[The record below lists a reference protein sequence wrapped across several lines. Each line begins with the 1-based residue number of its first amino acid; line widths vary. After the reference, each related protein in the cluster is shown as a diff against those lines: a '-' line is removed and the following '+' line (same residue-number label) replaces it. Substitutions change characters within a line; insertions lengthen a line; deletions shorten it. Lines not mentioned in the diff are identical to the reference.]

1 MDYSGLPLAM
11 TITNGNENEQK
22 TLLPLEKKILSDFEL
37 SNFVVCTDAGLSS
50 ESNRKFNNFG
60 ERFFVTTQSIRKMTK
75 ERQDWCLNPK
85 GWKLPGSNILYD
97 LNSLEVTEADRIRN
111 YDKVFYKE
119 ICLEGYDE
127 ERDIEY
133 NQTLFV
139 TYSLKYRDYLRRVRE
154 GQLDRARKLV
164 NQGKGKIERSGA
176 HDVRRFIKRSVIN
189 ESGDEITWTDYS
201 INEDVITEES
211 KFDGFY
217 AVCTNLEADVEEII
231 RVNKGRW
238 EIEESFRIMKDDFD
252 ARPVYVQ
259 RDDRIKAHFMTC
271 FISLLIFRILEKKLG
286 SSYTTSDILSTLREM
301 KVTRAG
307 DTGYLPSYTRTHLTD
322 SLHETAGFRTDYE
335 ILKKR
340 AMQGVIRRSKGL

>member
-1 MDYSGLPLAM
+1 MKTKHRRFLPLIFLALILACVAGGLYWYDNNVDRSGWKEKDGIRYYQDFHAKPVSGWLDLPEGRYCFHEDGTPM
-11 TITNGNENEQK
+11 HNPP
-22 TLLPLEKKILSDFEL
+22 LLESLAADPLLSGVKLIAEAW
-37 SNFVVCTDAGLSS
+37 DAGGLYQ
-50 ESNRKFNNFG
+50 
-60 ERFFVTTQSIRKMTK
+60 V
-75 ERQDWCLNPK
+75 
-85 GWKLPGSNILYD
+85 GSFPSRD
-97 LNSLEVTEADRIRN
+97 DRWAEWN
-111 YDKVFYKE
+111 
-119 ICLEGYDE
+119 G
-127 ERDIEY
+127 
-133 NQTLFV
+133 
-139 TYSLKYRDYLRRVRE
+139 KYRDDLRRVRE
-154 GQLDRARKLV
+154 GHLDRARKLV

-189 ESGDEITWTDYS
+189 ESGDEITRTDYS

>member
-85 GWKLPGSNILYD
+85 GWKLPGSDILYD

-189 ESGDEITWTDYS
+189 ESGDEITRTDYS
-201 INEDVITEES
+201 INEDVIT
-211 KFDGFY
+211 
-217 AVCTNLEADVEEII
+217 
-231 RVNKGRW
+231 
-238 EIEESFRIMKDDFD
+238 EESFRIMKDDFD

-286 SSYTTSDILSTLREM
+286 SSYTASDILSTLREM

-322 SLHETAGFRTDYE
+322 TLHETAGFRTDYE
-335 ILKKR
+335 IPKMR
-340 AMQGVIRRSKGL
+340 AMQGVIRRSKGP

>member
-1 MDYSGLPLAM
+1 M
-11 TITNGNENEQK
+11 
-22 TLLPLEKKILSDFEL
+22 
-37 SNFVVCTDAGLSS
+37 
-50 ESNRKFNNFG
+50 
-60 ERFFVTTQSIRKMTK
+60 
-75 ERQDWCLNPK
+75 
-85 GWKLPGSNILYD
+85 
-97 LNSLEVTEADRIRN
+97 
-111 YDKVFYKE
+111 FYKE

-189 ESGDEITWTDYS
+189 ESGDEITRTDYS

-252 ARPVYVQ
+252 ARPVHVQ

-271 FISLLIFRILEKKLG
+271 FISLLIFRILEKKMG
-286 SSYTTSDILSTLREM
+286 SSYTASDILSTLREM

-340 AMQGVIRRSKGL
+340 TMQGVIRRSKGL